1 MTQLLK
7 YYTRMLELL
16 KRQGPEGHLLAKEA
30 VNIPSIVS
38 DWLSTY
44 SFPPVDVCHSLQQRS
59 NRNSLIYDV

>member
-44 SFPPVDVCHSLQQRS
+44 SLPWVDVFIVYSNSS
-59 NRNSLIYDV
+59 NRNSLGHV